1 MRQQAVNMVD
11 TLARRDDR
19 VVFIGSDLGP
29 GVLKGMK
36 RDMPERFFMEGVAE
50 QHIVGMAAGLAME
63 GFIPYVNTIATFLTR
78 RCFDQLAI
86 DVCMENLPVR
96 LIATGGGTVYAP
108 LGPTHLAFEDIAIL
122 RALPNMTIVA
132 PVDEVEMVKLLDASL
147 DWPGPLYIRVG
158 KGNEPVVTDA
168 DTPFA
173 IGRALEMRAPGE
185 VAIVAT
191 GIVTAK
197 ALAAA
202 EMLEARGIRAGVL
215 HMATVKPLDTDAVRR
230 VAAGARLVVTVEE
243 HTRMGGLGSAVAE
256 LMAEEPTGARLL
268 RLALPDAFPEGYGS
282 NDHLMRLAGLQP
294 DQIADSVAA
303 ALDRMPALDGK
314 PGGMA

>member
-11 TLARRDDR
+11 TLARRDGR
-19 VVFIGSDLGP
+19 VVFIGSDLGA
-29 GVLKGMK
+29 GVLKAMK

-50 QHIVGMAAGLAME
+50 QHIIGMAAGLAME

-132 PVDEVEMVKLLDASL
+132 PVDELEMVKLLEASL

-158 KGNEPVVTDA
+158 KGNEPVVTA
-168 DTPFA
+168 PDTPFA
-173 IGRALEMRAPGE
+173 IGRALEMRPVGGGE
-185 VAIVAT
+185 VAIVST

-202 EMLEARGIRAGVL
+202 EALEADGIRAGVL
-215 HMATVKPLDTDAVRR
+215 HMATVKPLDVEALRR
-230 VAAGARLVVTVEE
+230 VAAGPALVVTVEE
-243 HTRMGGLGSAVAE
+243 HTCMGGLGSAVAE
-256 LMAEEPTGARLL
+256 LLAEEPTGARLL
-268 RLALPDAFPEGYGS
+268 RLSLPDAFPEGYGS

-294 DQIADSVAA
+294 DQIAGSIRK
-303 ALDRMPALDGK
+303 ALGRSPAGE
-314 PGGMA
+314 AR

>member
-1 MRQQAVNMVD
+1 MRQHAINMVD

-19 VVFIGSDLGP
+19 VIFIGSDLGP
-29 GVLKGMK
+29 GVLAPMK
-36 RDMPERFFMEGVAE
+36 RDMPARFFMEGVSE
-50 QHIVGMAAGLAME
+50 QHIIGMAAGLAME

-86 DVCMENLPVR
+86 DLCLENLPVR

-132 PVDEVEMVKLLDASL
+132 PVDELEMMRCMEASL

-158 KGNEPVVTDA
+158 KGNEPIITSP
-168 DTPFA
+168 DTPFT
-173 IGRALEMRAPGE
+173 IGKALEMRPAAE
-185 VAIVAT
+185 VAFIST

-197 ALAAA
+197 ALSAADLLA
-202 EMLEARGIRAGVL
+202 DQGIGAGVT
-215 HMATVKPLDTDAVRR
+215 HIHTIKPLDDAAVRKL
-230 VAAGARLVVTVEE
+230 ATTARLVVTVEE

-256 LMAEEPTGARLL
+256 IIAEEGLPARLL
-268 RLALPDAFPEGYGS
+268 RLGLADAFPAGYGS
-282 NDHLMRLAGLQP
+282 NDYLMEQAGLQP
-294 DQIADSVAA
+294 HQLVGRVTDVLAR
-303 ALDRMPALDGK
+303 L
-314 PGGMA
+314 

>member
-158 KGNEPVVTDA
+158 KGNEPVVTGA

-202 EMLEARGIRAGVL
+202 EMLEGRGIRAGVL

-268 RLALPDAFPEGYGS
+268 RLALPDAFPEGYGG
-282 NDHLMRLAGLQP
+282 NDHLMRLAGLHP

-303 ALDRMPALDGK
+303 ALGRKTGEVA
-314 PGGMA
+314 

>member
-158 KGNEPVVTDA
+158 KGNEPVVTGA

-185 VAIVAT
+185 VAIIST

-197 ALAAA
+197 ALTAA
-202 EMLEARGIRAGVL
+202 EMLEGRGIRAGVL
-215 HMATVKPLDTDAVRR
+215 HMATVKPLDADAVRR
-230 VAAGARLVVTVEE
+230 VAIGARLVVTVEE

-256 LMAEEPTGARLL
+256 LMAEEPVGARLM
-268 RLALPDAFPEGYGS
+268 RLALPDAFPEGYGD

-294 DQIADSVAA
+294 DQIADRVAA
-303 ALDRMPALDGK
+303 ALDRK
-314 PGGMA
+314 PGGVV

>member
-1 MRQQAVNMVD
+1 MRQQAVNGVE
-11 TLARRDDR
+11 TLARRDPR

-29 GVLKGMK
+29 GVLKGMQA
-36 RDMPERFFMEGVAE
+36 DMPDRFYMEGVSE
-50 QHIVGMAAGLAME
+50 QHIIGMAAGMAME
-63 GFIPYVNTIATFLTR
+63 GYIPYVNTIATFLTR

-108 LGPTHLAFEDIAIL
+108 LGPTHLAFEDMAIL

-132 PVDEVEMVKLLDASL
+132 PVDELEMVKLLDASL

-158 KGNEPVVTDA
+158 KGNEPIVTTP

-173 IGRALEMRAPGE
+173 IGRALEMKPHGE
-185 VAIVAT
+185 VALLSI

-202 EMLEARGIRAGVL
+202 ELLAAQGVTAGVT
-215 HMATVKPLDTDAVRR
+215 HIATLKPLDIDAVRR
-230 VAAGARLVVTVEE
+230 AAGTARLVVTVEE
-243 HTRMGGLGSAVAE
+243 HTSMGGLGSAVAE
-256 LMAEEPTGARLL
+256 VMAEEPTGARLL
-268 RLALPDAFPEGYGS
+268 RLSLGDVFPEGYGG
-282 NDHLMRLAGLQP
+282 NDHLMRRAGLHG
-294 DQIADSVAA
+294 DQIAAQV
-303 ALDRMPALDGK
+303 LKKLRG
-314 PGGMA
+314 

>member
-158 KGNEPVVTDA
+158 KGNEPVITDA

-215 HMATVKPLDTDAVRR
+215 HMATVKPLDADAVRR

-268 RLALPDAFPEGYGS
+268 RLALPDAFPEGYGG

-303 ALDRMPALDGK
+303 ALNRK
-314 PGGMA
+314 PGEAA

>member
-185 VAIVAT
+185 VAIVST

-303 ALDRMPALDGK
+303 ALNRK
-314 PGGMA
+314 PGEAA